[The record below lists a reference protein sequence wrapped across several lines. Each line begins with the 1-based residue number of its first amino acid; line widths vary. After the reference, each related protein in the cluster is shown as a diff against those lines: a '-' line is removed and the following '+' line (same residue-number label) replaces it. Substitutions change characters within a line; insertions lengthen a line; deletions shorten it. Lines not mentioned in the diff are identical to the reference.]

1 MFNHI
6 TWLNLKPTLS
16 SVRCFWVQQIIANA
30 TWVEAVEP
38 TFNSTFDLLNLQTPP
53 PPEWPTLFA
62 CPSARDK
69 PMEKLKNHQIKK
81 RRGNRRGGCHLHGT
95 TTNQLLGLISIYIYT
110 YIYIYILYTPNTLA
124 PAHLTACFPSCKFR
138 LWFVRFLPLR
148 DCDCECE
155 WAKHGSRKIT
165 PVGSEWR
172 SSDCVPHGRALQGEG
187 AVGGRVGEG
196 EGCGGGGCHSR

>member
-1 MFNHI
+1 MRRERRQWSPHS
-6 TWLNLKPTLS
+6 TQPLTCSTCKPPRPLN
-16 SVRCFWVQQIIANA
+16 
-30 TWVEAVEP
+30 
-38 TFNSTFDLLNLQTPP
+38 DPP
-53 PPEWPTLFA
+53 FSRVHQHVTSQWRSWKTT
-62 CPSARDK
+62 
-69 PMEKLKNHQIKK
+69 KNK

-138 LWFVRFLPLR
+138 FWFVRFLPLR
-148 DCDCECE
+148 DCDGECE

-172 SSDCVPHGRALQGEG
+172 SSDCVPHGRASQGEG
-187 AVGGRVGEG
+187 AVGGRVGVG